1 MKAGELTEKEAEA
14 MMVTFRKEAGVR
26 DKNDTD
32 YRAIAKRPNNL
43 RRHHSCRCRGSPRLH
58 RATLSGKSIQWDS
71 KNAQIVNESDPKVS
85 PPQIPPRVGAIT
97 AHLKKYNG
105 TVLKPP
111 STVLGW
117 GRGIGR
123 FRRL

>member
-1 MKAGELTEKEAEA
+1 
-14 MMVTFRKEAGVR
+14 MMVAFRKEAGAR

-32 YRAIAKRPNNL
+32 YRTIAKRLNNF

-58 RATLSGKSIQWDS
+58 RAPLSGKAIQWDN

-85 PPQIPPRVGAIT
+85 PPQIPPRVDAIT

-105 TVLKPP
+105 TVLKLP
-111 STVLGW
+111 STVPGW